1 MITLEQ
7 YEQIRRMHYLEE
19 KSGREIARL
28 LGISRQ
34 TVAKALQSEQ
44 APEYTLRKLREA
56 PRLGPYQKQLD
67 QLLEENGRLPKKQ
80 RYTGHKLFELLQA
93 QGYAGSESSVQ
104 MYAVRWRKAHKR
116 PATFLPLEFEPG
128 QDGQVDWGEAQVIL
142 DGVQQKVY
150 VFVMHL
156 SYSRRTFVM
165 AFPASKQ
172 EAFFYGHVRAFEH
185 FAGVPHRLSY
195 DNLSSAVKPLI
206 EGRVREEQ
214 RAFVAFRSHYLF
226 ASHFCTPAQGHEKGG
241 VEGSVGFSRRNFLVP
256 MPRVASFEELNRHL
270 LAACQRDDVRVVH
283 RQSVSIGQAWLEEQ
297 PYLRPLPSR
306 PFECCVTR
314 QAHLNGYSQVTY
326 ETNRYSVPTEQAR
339 QELTLKAYP
348 FEVQI
353 LFEGTL
359 LARHARCYGR
369 EQDVFD
375 PLHYLWL
382 LEQRPGAFEYARPL
396 RQWRPEWPESYHR
409 LLHTLRQTW
418 PEGRGVKEFV
428 RILRLHESAK
438 AELVQQAIEQALSYG
453 CPHLDGVKLCLEQL
467 QVPTPQ
473 SALLD
478 LTNTPHLAA
487 VGSQAVDLTCYDQLI
502 ERSVAP

>member
-34 TVAKALQSEQ
+34 TVAKALQREQ
-44 APEYTLRKLREA
+44 APEYTLRKPREA
-56 PRLGPYQKQLD
+56 PRLGPYQEQLD
-67 QLLEENGRLPKKQ
+67 KLLEENGRLPKKQ
-80 RYTGHKLFELLQA
+80 RYTGHKLFELLQT
-93 QGYAGSESSVQ
+93 QGYTGSESSVQ

-128 QDGQVDWGEAQVIL
+128 QDAQVDWGEAQVIL

-185 FAGVPHRLSY
+185 FGGVPHRLSY

-270 LAACQRDDVRVVH
+270 LAACRRDDVRVVH
-283 RQSVSIGQAWLEEQ
+283 RQSVSIGQAWQEEQ

-314 QAHLNGYSQVTY
+314 QVHLNGYSQVTY
-326 ETNRYSVPTEQAR
+326 ETNRYWVPTEQAR
-339 QELTLKAYP
+339 QELTLKASP
-348 FEVQI
+348 FEVQV

-359 LARHARCYGR
+359 LARHARCYAR

-396 RQWRPEWPESYHR
+396 RQWRPDWPESYPR
-409 LLHTLRQTW
+409 LLHKLRETW

-428 RILRLHESAK
+428 RILRLHESAP
-438 AELVQQAIEQALSYG
+438 AELVEQAIEQALSYG

-467 QVPTPQ
+467 QVPTPPK
-473 SALLD
+473 SLLD
-478 LTNTPHLAA
+478 LSNQPHLAE
-487 VGSQAVDLTCYDQLI
+487 VGTQAVDLTCYEQLI
-502 ERSVAP
+502 ERKVAP

>member
-19 KSGREIARL
+19 KSGREIARE

-34 TVAKALQSEQ
+34 TVARALQSEQ
-44 APEYTLRKLREA
+44 APEYTLKKPREA
-56 PRLGPYQKQLD
+56 PRLGPYQNHLD
-67 QLLEENGRLPKKQ
+67 ALLQENSRLPKKQ

-93 QGYAGSESSVQ
+93 QGYGGSESSVQ
-104 MYAVRWRKAHKR
+104 MYAVRWRKANKR
-116 PATFLPLEFEPG
+116 LATFLPLEFEPG
-128 QDGQVDWGEAQVIL
+128 QDGQVDWAEAQVIL
-142 DGVQQKVY
+142 GGVQQKVS

-185 FAGVPHRLSY
+185 FGGVPHRLSY

-206 EGRVREEQ
+206 EGRIREEQ
-214 RAFVAFRSHYLF
+214 RAFVAFRTHYLY

-256 MPRVASFEELNRHL
+256 MPRVADFEELNRHL
-270 LAACQRDDVRVVH
+270 LASCRRDDVRVVH
-283 RQSVSIGQAWLEEQ
+283 RQSKSIGQAWLEEQ
-297 PYLRPLPSR
+297 PFLRPLPAR
-306 PFECCVTR
+306 PFDCCVTR
-314 QAHLNGYSQVTY
+314 QAHLNGYSQVSY
-326 ETNRYSVPTEQAR
+326 ETNRYSVPTQQAR
-339 QELTLKAYP
+339 QHVTLKAYP
-348 FEVQI
+348 FEVHV

-359 LARHARCYGR
+359 LARHVRSYER

-396 RQWRPEWPESYHR
+396 KQWRQGWPASYHR
-409 LLHTLRQTW
+409 LLHELRAQW

-428 RILRLHESAK
+428 RILRLHEGAP
-438 AELVQQAIEQALSYG
+438 ADLVEQAIEQALSYG
-453 CPHLDGVKLCLEQL
+453 GTHLDGVKLCLEQL
-467 QVPTPQ
+467 QTPLVPHV
-473 SALLD
+473 SLD
-478 LTNTPHLAA
+478 LSSKPHLAT
-487 VGSQAVDLTCYDQLI
+487 VGNQAIDLTCYDQLY
-502 ERSVAP
+502 ERKGAQ

>member
-28 LGISRQ
+28 LGLSRQ
-34 TVAKALQSEQ
+34 TVTKALQSEH
-44 APEYTLRKLREA
+44 APEYRLKKAREA
-56 PRLGPYQKQLD
+56 PRLGPYQD
-67 QLLEENGRLPKKQ
+67 QLEKLLQENGRLPKKQ

-93 QGYAGSESSVQ
+93 QGYTGSESSVQ
-104 MYAVRWRKAHKR
+104 MFAVRWRKAHKR
-116 PATFLPLEFEPG
+116 PTTFLPLEFEPG
-128 QDGQVDWGEAQVIL
+128 QDAQVDWGEAQVIL
-142 DGVQQKVY
+142 DGVQHKVY

-185 FAGVPHRLSY
+185 FGGVPHRLSY

-214 RAFVAFRSHYLF
+214 RAFVAFRTHYLF

-241 VEGSVGFSRRNFLVP
+241 VEGSVGLSRRNFLVP
-256 MPRVASFEELNRHL
+256 MPRVASFEELNRQL
-270 LAACQRDDVRVVH
+270 LASCRRDDVRVVH
-283 RQSVSIGQAWLEEQ
+283 RQSVSIGQAWQEEH
-297 PYLRPLPSR
+297 PYFHPLPSR

-339 QELTLKAYP
+339 QEVTLKAYP

-353 LFEGTL
+353 LHEGRL
-359 LARHARCYGR
+359 LARHARCYER

-375 PLHYLWL
+375 ALHYLWL
-382 LEQRPGAFEYARPL
+382 LEQRPGAFEYTRPL
-396 RQWRPEWPESYHR
+396 RQWRQEWPESYHR
-409 LLHTLRQTW
+409 LLQKLRETW

-428 RILRLHESAK
+428 RILRLHESAPGR
-438 AELVQQAIEQALSYG
+438 LVEQAVEQALSYG
-453 CPHLDGVKLCLEQL
+453 CTHLDGVKLCLEQL
-467 QVPTPQ
+467 QNPTPV
-473 SALLD
+473 SPLLD
-478 LTNTPHLAA
+478 LADKPHLA
-487 VGSQAVDLTCYDQLI
+487 GGGNPSGGLG
-502 ERSVAP
+502 

>member
-34 TVAKALQSEQ
+34 TVAKALQSEH
-44 APEYTLRKLREA
+44 APQYRLRKPREA
-56 PRLGPYQKQLD
+56 PRLGPYQEHLD
-67 QLLEENGRLPKKQ
+67 KLLQENDHFPKKQ

-116 PATFLPLEFEPG
+116 SATFLPLEFEPG
-128 QDGQVDWGEAQVIL
+128 QDAQVDWGEAQVIL

-185 FAGVPHRLSY
+185 FGGGPHRLSY

-214 RAFVAFRSHYLF
+214 RTFVAFRSHYLF

-283 RQSVSIGQAWLEEQ
+283 RQSVSIGQAWQQEQ

-314 QAHLNGYSQVTY
+314 HVHLNGYSQVTY
-326 ETNRYSVPTEQAR
+326 ETNRYSVPTQHAR
-339 QELTLKAYP
+339 QQLTLKAYP

-359 LARHARCYGR
+359 LARHERCYGR

-382 LEQRPGAFEYARPL
+382 LEQRPGALEYARPL
-396 RQWRPEWPESYHR
+396 RQWRSDWPESYHR
-409 LLHTLRQTW
+409 LLHHLRQTW
-418 PEGRGVKEFV
+418 PDGRGVKEFV
-428 RILRLHESAK
+428 RILRLHESAE
-438 AELVQQAIEQALSYG
+438 AQLVQQAIEQALTYG
-453 CPHLDGVKLCLEQL
+453 CPHLDGVTLCLEQL
-467 QVPTPQ
+467 QAPTPPT
-473 SALLD
+473 SPLD
-478 LTNTPHLAA
+478 LTTKPHLAQ
-487 VGSQAVDLTCYDQLI
+487 VGTQAVDLTCYEQLI
-502 ERSVAP
+502 ERRMAQ

>member
-1 MITLEQ
+1 M
-7 YEQIRRMHYLEE
+7 
-19 KSGREIARL
+19 
-28 LGISRQ
+28 
-34 TVAKALQSEQ
+34 
-44 APEYTLRKLREA
+44 
-56 PRLGPYQKQLD
+56 GPYQEHLD
-67 QLLEENGRLPKKQ
+67 KLLQENDHLPKKQ

-128 QDGQVDWGEAQVIL
+128 QDAQVDWGEAQVIL

-185 FAGVPHRLSY
+185 FGGVPHRLSY

-206 EGRVREEQ
+206 EGHVREEQ
-214 RAFVAFRSHYLF
+214 RTFVAFRSHYLF

-283 RQSVSIGQAWLEEQ
+283 RQSVSIGQAWQQEQ

-314 QAHLNGYSQVTY
+314 HVHLNGYSQVTY
-326 ETNRYSVPTEQAR
+326 ETNRYWVPTQHAR
-339 QELTLKAYP
+339 QQLTLKAYP

-359 LARHARCYGR
+359 LARHERCYGR

-382 LEQRPGAFEYARPL
+382 LEQRPGALEYARPL
-396 RQWRPEWPESYHR
+396 RQWRSDWPESYHR
-409 LLHTLRQTW
+409 LLHHLRQTW
-418 PEGRGVKEFV
+418 PDGRGVKEFV
-428 RILRLHESAK
+428 RILRLHESAE
-438 AELVQQAIEQALSYG
+438 AQLVQQAIEQALTYG
-453 CPHLDGVKLCLEQL
+453 CPHLDGVTLCLEQL
-467 QVPTPQ
+467 QTPTPPT
-473 SALLD
+473 SPLD
-478 LTNTPHLAA
+478 LTTKPHLAQ
-487 VGSQAVDLTCYDQLI
+487 VGTQAVDLTCYEQLI
-502 ERSVAP
+502 ERRMAQ

>member
-1 MITLEQ
+1 
-7 YEQIRRMHYLEE
+7 
-19 KSGREIARL
+19 
-28 LGISRQ
+28 
-34 TVAKALQSEQ
+34 
-44 APEYTLRKLREA
+44 
-56 PRLGPYQKQLD
+56 
-67 QLLEENGRLPKKQ
+67 
-80 RYTGHKLFELLQA
+80 
-93 QGYAGSESSVQ
+93 
-104 MYAVRWRKAHKR
+104 
-116 PATFLPLEFEPG
+116 
-128 QDGQVDWGEAQVIL
+128 
-142 DGVQQKVY
+142 
-150 VFVMHL
+150 
-156 SYSRRTFVM
+156 M

-185 FAGVPHRLSY
+185 FGGVPHRLSY

-270 LAACQRDDVRVVH
+270 LAACRRDDVRVVH
-283 RQSVSIGQAWLEEQ
+283 RQSVSIGQAWQEEQ

-339 QELTLKAYP
+339 SELTLKAYP

-353 LFEGTL
+353 LFEGNL
-359 LARHARCYGR
+359 LARHARCYAR
-369 EQDVFD
+369 EQDMFD

-396 RQWRPEWPESYHR
+396 RQWRPDWPESYHR
-409 LLHTLRQTW
+409 LLHKLRETW
-418 PEGRGVKEFV
+418 PEGRGVKEFI

-438 AELVQQAIEQALSYG
+438 AELVEQAVEQALSYG

-467 QVPTPQ
+467 QVPTPPK
-473 SALLD
+473 SLLD
-478 LTNTPHLAA
+478 LTNKPHLAE
-487 VGSQAVDLTCYDQLI
+487 VGTQAVDLTCYEQLI
-502 ERSVAP
+502 ERSVTQ

>member
-19 KSGREIARL
+19 KSGREIART

-34 TVAKALQSEQ
+34 TVAKALLSER
-44 APEYTLRKLREA
+44 APEYTLKKQREA
-56 PRLGPYQKQLD
+56 PRLGPYQEHLD
-67 QLLEENGRLPKKQ
+67 QLLEENGRMPKKQ
-80 RYTGHKLFELLQA
+80 HYTGHKLFELLQA

-104 MYAVRWRKAHKR
+104 MYAVRWRKANKR

-142 DGVQQKVY
+142 GGVQQKVF

-165 AFPASKQ
+165 AFPSSKQ

-185 FAGVPHRLSY
+185 FGGVPHRLSY

-214 RAFVAFRSHYLF
+214 RAFVAFRSHYLYE
-226 ASHFCTPAQGHEKGG
+226 SHFCAPAQGHEKGG

-256 MPRVASFEELNRHL
+256 IPRVTSFEELNRHL
-270 LAACQRDDVRVVH
+270 LTACWRDDVRVVH
-283 RQSVSIGQAWLEEQ
+283 RQSVSIGQAWEEEQ
-297 PYLRPLPSR
+297 SYLRPLPSR

-314 QAHLNGYSQVTY
+314 QVHLNGYSQVTY
-326 ETNRYSVPTEQAR
+326 ETNRYSVPTQQAR
-339 QELTLKAYP
+339 REVTLKAYP
-348 FEVQI
+348 FEVQL

-359 LARHARCYGR
+359 LARHERSYER

-382 LEQRPGAFEYARPL
+382 LEQRPGAFEYTRPL
-396 RQWRPEWPESYHR
+396 KQWRQDWPESYHR
-409 LLHTLRQTW
+409 LLSKLRETW
-418 PEGRGVKEFV
+418 PQGRGIKEFV
-428 RILRLHESAK
+428 RILRLHEVAH
-438 AELVQQAIEQALSYG
+438 AELVEQAVEQALTYG

-467 QVPTPQ
+467 QMPTPPQ
-473 SALLD
+473 SLLD
-478 LTNTPHLAA
+478 LSAKPHLAE
-487 VGSQAVDLTCYDQLI
+487 VGQQAVDLTCYEQLI
-502 ERSVAP
+502 DRKVAQ

>member
-34 TVAKALQSEQ
+34 TVAKALQTEH
-44 APEYTLRKLREA
+44 APEYTLKKPREA
-56 PRLGPYQKQLD
+56 PRLGPYQEQLD
-67 QLLEENGRLPKKQ
+67 DLLEENGRLPKKR

-104 MYAVRWRKAHKR
+104 MYAVRWRKAHTR

-128 QDGQVDWGEAQVIL
+128 QDAQVDWGEAQVIL
-142 DGVQQKVY
+142 NGVQQKVY

-185 FAGVPHRLSY
+185 FGGVPHRLSY

-226 ASHFCTPAQGHEKGG
+226 ASHFCQPAAGWEKGG

-256 MPRVASFEELNRHL
+256 MPRVTSFEELNRHL
-270 LAACQRDDVRVVH
+270 LSACQRDDVRVVH
-283 RQSVSIGQAWLEEQ
+283 RQSVSIGQAWLEEH
-297 PYLRPLPSR
+297 PFLRSLPSR

-326 ETNRYSVPTEQAR
+326 ETNRYSVPTQQAR
-339 QELTLKAYP
+339 AELTLKAYP

-359 LARHARCYGR
+359 LARHARCYAR

-396 RQWRPEWPESYHR
+396 RQWRPDWPESYHR
-409 LLHTLRQTW
+409 LLHKLRETW

-428 RILRLHESAK
+428 RILCLHESAP
-438 AELVQQAIEQALSYG
+438 ARLVEQAIEQALSYG
-453 CPHLDGVKLCLEQL
+453 CTHLDGVTLCLEQL
-467 QVPTPQ
+467 QAPTPPR
-473 SALLD
+473 SLLD
-478 LTNTPHLAA
+478 LSTKPHLAE
-487 VGSQAVDLTCYDQLI
+487 VGTQAIDLTCYEQLI
-502 ERSVAP
+502 DRKVAQ